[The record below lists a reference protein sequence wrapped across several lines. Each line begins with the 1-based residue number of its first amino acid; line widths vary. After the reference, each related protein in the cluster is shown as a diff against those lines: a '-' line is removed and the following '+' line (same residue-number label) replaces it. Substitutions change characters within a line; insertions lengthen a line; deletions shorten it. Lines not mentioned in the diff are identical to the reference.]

1 MINGDESA
9 FLNLT
14 KKVFFFV
21 FFQYIAGTEGQIP
34 AGKIDKILLCR
45 VCGSS
50 YTDVYL
56 ML

>member
-34 AGKIDKILLCR
+34 AGKIGVGVSQKNFAL
-45 VCGSS
+45 
-50 YTDVYL
+50 
-56 ML
+56 